1 MSMRRPWFAFYGGE
15 WLANTNLRRCTHEEK
30 GVWIDL
36 LCLLHDSSDAY
47 GLIRW
52 PLKEIAGALGCRV
65 AALKGLV
72 VKGVLKGAD
81 SGQVCAAFVFEPKLS
96 GRRKGGTPVELLAQ
110 QQGPVWYSSRMLVD
124 EHKRQVRAAGSG
136 GKSDDDAPDVDDDD
150 TKGHPDDAPK
160 GGLGGASG
168 DHLTH
173 HLPRAGLS
181 EPEPEPEYKY
191 SVAGP
196 SQDSCAGAHGAAGD
210 GGGVDQDGSGGDTP
224 ALRYE
229 PSAQVA
235 AQLLMA
241 GIPEALGTPEVLAE
255 FRMFWARRLPRAGPG
270 ELDVK
275 WFQRLQQLK
284 VRDSGGGHGGGN
296 SAGGGRGSA
305 VERVRRAVGGGE
317 PGGRVIEHG
326 EAAG

>member
-1 MSMRRPWFAFYGGE
+1 MRRPWFPFYGGE

-36 LCLLHDSSDAY
+36 LCLLHDSSDGY

-52 PLKEIAGALGCRV
+52 PLKEIAGALGCKV
-65 AALKGLV
+65 SALKGLV
-72 VKGVLKGAD
+72 AKGVLKGCD
-81 SGQVCAAFVFEPKLS
+81 SGQVCPPFVFEPKLS
-96 GRRKGGTPVELLAQ
+96 GRRKGKPVELLEQ
-110 QQGPVWYSSRMLVD
+110 QQGPLWYSSRMLVD
-124 EHKRQVRAAGSG
+124 EHKRQVRAASG
-136 GKSDDDAPDVDDDD
+136 KPDDTPDDDD
-150 TKGHPDDAPK
+150 TKAPSDDAPK
-160 GGLGGASG
+160 GGLGGATSA
-168 DHLTH
+168 HLTP

-196 SQDSCAGAHGAAGD
+196 PQDSCDSGD
-210 GGGVDQDGSGGDTP
+210 GTGSHDGGVAQGDPGDDPP

-229 PSAQVA
+229 PSVQVA
-235 AQLLMA
+235 AQLLRA
-241 GIPEALGTPEVLAE
+241 GIPAALGSPEVLAE
-255 FRMFWARRLPRAGPG
+255 FRLYWAERLPRAGPG

-284 VRDSGGGHGGGN
+284 VRGSGGDHGGGN
-296 SAGGGRGSA
+296 SAVGKRGSA

-317 PGGRVIEHG
+317 PGGRVFEHG
-326 EAAG
+326 EALG